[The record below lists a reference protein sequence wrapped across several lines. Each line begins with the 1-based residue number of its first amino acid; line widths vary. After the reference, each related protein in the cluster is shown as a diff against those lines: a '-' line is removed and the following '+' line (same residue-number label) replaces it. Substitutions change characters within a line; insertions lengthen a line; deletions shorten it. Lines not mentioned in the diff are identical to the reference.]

1 MQKIEVK
8 VFENRIL
15 HFNPKPTN
23 GLEFEEEP
31 EEQNIVNFRSNF
43 DYGQLPGN
51 SFFIYIDIGMGV
63 HSYADILTRTGFTF
77 TVNGPTWSDLFV
89 IDFISPM
96 VNIAIINC
104 FKEFRRQCILHKIE
118 LPPNLE
124 TNVKTGQI
132 ITSHIVELY
141 HTKLKQNDIADKEL
155 IELDGITLNSDEAT
169 LTMVKCAFQV
179 LEEVLFYH
187 KNFNHKHNQLEL
199 YHYVPESRFYTIKD
213 SCLNIGSTG
222 LTLTLQDTLFF
233 LQILDCAIQLLL
245 GDRADELISALE
257 HVGIDKLQQGIFF
270 KKTTELFKDFSE
282 KLKTDYSPIK
292 GIEIE
297 YNWNTILR

>member
-31 EEQNIVNFRSNF
+31 EEQNSVNFRSNF

-187 KNFNHKHNQLEL
+187 KNFNHKQNQLEF
-199 YHYVPESRFYTIKD
+199 YRYVPESRFYTIKD

-270 KKTTELFKDFSE
+270 KKTTQLFKDFSE
-282 KLKTDYSPIK
+282 KLKTEYSPIK
-292 GIEIE
+292 EIEIE
-297 YNWNTILR
+297 YNWNTLLR